1 MALNVMSPGF
11 EIGCN
16 LKFQQRWEFRNG
28 NDDLSSDD
36 DKSNSSRH
44 RASEKNELVHEQI
57 SLGDDESSYSRRP
70 QEKEQAVCPDGT
82 DQANEK
88 TKKVKTRR
96 KKDNSVRETKK
107 RLANTGASTKKRKGI
122 AYDPSIVSE
131 LRAFT
136 KSVVQELEDER
147 IKMAAWMREEIDKM
161 VSGDASARTSR
172 KDGTCSGDKTE
183 PALSHDHAENDQNQH
198 RKSSAKGVVLALQ
211 SERHKTRTHRG
222 RNKRE
227 ELQSQHQNSIEENVK
242 MRGRTRVND
251 DAGAQKLKPTKKR
264 QSKGRDSAQPAKRK
278 KGLDPSTCPRPAENH
293 VSNGRGSK
301 STTNDKEVP
310 GTNQPIQ
317 SSDPSKSNLQLQ
329 PSKLDLS
336 KGALDWN
343 IGFLERPLASKIA
356 PDSSN
361 RQVTPDNRAN
371 CRTVEK
377 ENGQNSGFLSQISSL
392 SDHSNPTGSPIC
404 SMFPTISKVDALSEN
419 CMLRINPVQS
429 RFSQREALN
438 PAGRLG
444 SLAQACPRKESS
456 SNRGGASEP
465 TTQAR
470 LPMTLYQGMD
480 VSFGNDQLSS
490 LENLLRANE
499 SALGLRLSGGAMWSN
514 RHGFSEYHVP
524 NNFLGLMRPSSDGR
538 LAAFQSPDPK
548 GGC

>member
-28 NDDLSSDD
+28 EDNSSSDD
-36 DKSNSSRH
+36 DKSNSSHH
-44 RASEKNELVHEQI
+44 RASEKNELVHDQI
-57 SLGDDESSYSRRP
+57 SLGDNESSYSRRP
-70 QEKEQAVCPDGT
+70 QEKEQAACREGR
-82 DQANEK
+82 DQADEK
-88 TKKVKTRR
+88 TKKVKTRS
-96 KKDNSVRETKK
+96 KKDNSVKETKK
-107 RLANTGASTKKRKGI
+107 RRACAGAGTRKRKGI
-122 AYDPSIVSE
+122 AYDPSIMKE
-131 LRAFT
+131 LGVFT

-147 IKMAAWMREEIDKM
+147 IKMVAWMREEIDKM
-161 VSGDASARTSR
+161 VSGDTSAHTPR

-183 PALSHDHAENDQNQH
+183 PALSHDQAQNDQAQH
-198 RKSSAKGVVLALQ
+198 WKSSAKGVVLALQ
-211 SERHKTRTHRG
+211 SERHKTWMSRG

-227 ELQSQHQNSIEENVK
+227 ELQSQRQNSIEENVK
-242 MRGRTRVND
+242 MRDRTRANG
-251 DAGAQKLKPTKKR
+251 DAGAQKLKPGKKR
-264 QSKGRDSAQPAKRK
+264 QSKGRDSAQPTKRK
-278 KGLDPSTCPRPAENH
+278 KAPDPTSCPRPAENQ

-310 GTNQPIQ
+310 RTNEPIR
-317 SSDPSKSNLQLQ
+317 STDPSKSNLQLQ

-343 IGFLERPLASKIA
+343 IGFLERPVASKIA
-356 PDSSN
+356 PNSTN
-361 RQVTPDNRAN
+361 RQVTSNNQVN

-392 SDHSNPTGSPIC
+392 SDHSNPTGSPKC
-404 SMFPTISKVDALSEN
+404 SMFPAISKADALSEN
-419 CMLRINPVQS
+419 CMRRINPIQA

-444 SLAQACPRKESS
+444 SLAQACPRKEGSL
-456 SNRGGASEP
+456 NRGGASEP
-465 TTQAR
+465 SGQAR

-480 VSFGNDQLSS
+480 TSFSNDQLSS

-514 RHGFSEYHVP
+514 RQNFSDYHVP
-524 NNFLGLMRPSSDGR
+524 NSFLGLMRPGSDSR
-538 LAAFQSPDPK
+538 LATFQSPDPK
-548 GGC
+548 KGC